1 MPLMSSFFG
10 KEHQD
15 VEGWS
20 NNDVNRL
27 MGDIEL
33 MGVGLDD
40 SIIKTNEKSGAKF
53 VGNMDHVEILKE
65 NKSGNDPSWVQ
76 AVLKQVDGDKVL
88 LEEDDVGLVTNGKAF
103 ECPNSGPLLSHD
115 PKKVLDLHEEEMI
128 SPLGYGYRDENNVLL
143 FFECRFAVCS
153 LDSHKFLEEVDL
165 GLWRNVARRF
175 REHSNYFL

>member
-128 SPLGYGYRDENNVLL
+128 SPLDLQYVHWIHISSWRKLIWVCGGTLREDSENIQIIFSSPLP
-143 FFECRFAVCS
+143 
-153 LDSHKFLEEVDL
+153 
-165 GLWRNVARRF
+165 
-175 REHSNYFL
+175 